1 MSGEPL
7 DLVRDLLDHELL
19 DADGRPCGM
28 VDDVELAG
36 RAGGPLRVV
45 GLLVGPS
52 AWSARLPFG
61 LGRVAKALVGR
72 GQVRV
77 PWEAVRIEAGR
88 VRLARPARELGL
100 ASWERRVGRWVMR
113 LPRA

>member
-1 MSGEPL
+1 VSVESL

-28 VDDVELAG
+28 VDDVELGG
-36 RAGGPLRVV
+36 RAGAPLRVI

-61 LGRVAKALVGR
+61 LGRIAKVLAGH
-72 GQVRV
+72 GHVRV
-77 PWEAVRIEAGR
+77 PWEAVRIEGGR
-88 VRLARPARELGL
+88 VRLLRPARELGL
-100 ASWERRVGRWVMR
+100 ASRERRVGRWIMK